1 MHIPICILPVI
12 PENTGMTECYI
23 APPCLEVLR
32 ELYRDNDIVV
42 VDKPAGLLSVPGRHP
57 DNYDSALTRLQAIEP
72 ETRIVHRLDMATSG
86 IMVFGLH
93 ADSHRALSRQF
104 QDRLVSKA
112 YVADVWG
119 ELEQESGEID
129 LPLRCDWPNRP
140 RQMVDHEQGKS
151 AFTRYQ
157 KMGSHNGYGRVWL
170 EPVTGRSHQL
180 RVHMAAI
187 GHPML
192 GCSFYAHEAARSAAT
207 RLHLHAA
214 KLSFSHP
221 GNTNRIF

>member
-1 MHIPICILPVI
+1 
-12 PENTGMTECYI
+12 MTECYI
-23 APPCLEVLR
+23 APPCLDVLR

-57 DNYDSALTRLQAIEP
+57 DNYDSALTRLQAINP
-72 ETRIVHRLDMATSG
+72 ETRVVHRLDMATSG

-104 QDRLVSKA
+104 QDRLISKA

-119 ELEQESGEID
+119 ELEQENGEVD

-157 KMGSHNGYGRVWL
+157 KMRGLNSHGRVWL

-187 GHPML
+187 GHPIL
-192 GCSFYAHEAARSAAT
+192 GCSFYAHDAARSAAT
-207 RLHLHAA
+207 RLHLHATR
-214 KLSFSHP
+214 LSFSHP
-221 GNTNRIF
+221 GNLSPMTFDSPPPF